1 MEFLKKIPNLILLG
15 SLELKRL
22 PIFSFLIKNEP
33 TGFYLHYNF
42 VTKLLNDLFG
52 IQSRS
57 GCACAGP
64 YAEYL
69 LGISEE
75 LAEKYLTSLSH
86 QNEASARKDWES
98 SKIEILKPGFTR
110 FNLPFFFDESRVD
123 YILEAIKF
131 VCEHGW
137 KFLPQ
142 YNFSVETGKFTH
154 VLKNKH
160 PNSAENSLN
169 INTYLNSKTIGES
182 KASIYL
188 NPIEKEE
195 AILTKCLEDAHKLSR
210 SLEVFYGVKF

>member
-64 YAEYL
+64 YGQEL
-69 LGISEE
+69 LGINDE
-75 LAEKYLTSLSH
+75 LADKYIKFLYEH
-86 QNEASARKDWES
+86 DNESDIGDWKSNNAE
-98 SKIEILKPGFTR
+98 LFKPGFTR
-110 FNLPFFFDESRVD
+110 FNLPFFFDESKVD
-123 YILEAIKF
+123 YVLNAIKF

-137 KFLPQ
+137 EFLPF
-142 YNFSVETGKFTH
+142 YEFSVKTGEF
-154 VLKNKH
+154 V
-160 PNSAENSLN
+160 
-169 INTYLNSKTIGES
+169 
-182 KASIYL
+182 
-188 NPIEKEE
+188 
-195 AILTKCLEDAHKLSR
+195 HKD
-210 SLEVFYGVKF
+210 FKVK